1 MGFDTCLPRIASP
14 CRVRFIRVGYQVVV
28 SIYIH
33 GKDTLVYKTLISSIF
48 LETICFSLSPI
59 RMSSSHE
66 MSEKS
71 DVTLEEAE
79 SAKPSPTPDEHPEVE
94 FSLSI
99 AKLLAIL
106 VSHS

>member
-1 MGFDTCLPRIASP
+1 
-14 CRVRFIRVGYQVVV
+14 
-28 SIYIH
+28 
-33 GKDTLVYKTLISSIF
+33 
-48 LETICFSLSPI
+48 
-59 RMSSSHE
+59 MSSSHE